1 MPFVL
6 SCRWWLAHRLSSFWR
21 LWRSQIGLWTFA
33 SADLAIMVALEPT
46 EEELA
51 AIVDF
56 TSAADWAG
64 LRGEAGVASS
74 PRGALLALIGS
85 PSDGSVSAR
94 VIGNITEP
102 DWNALLAEWKPGQ
115 PATAPSAIEFSLA
128 KLVGMACRLKVR
140 TQVSQKQAAATT
152 QLQQQL
158 QETQATPDEVAG
170 AAAAFLEGHGVL
182 PQACERFLSLPP
194 HLQSAVMARGT
205 LAGARDAT
213 AVLLWR
219 CSQVAPTDNMFVRSR
234 SRSRDRAL
242 QQQQQQQPQPEQPQP
257 EQCAVVVAADLDL
270 AREQLQARLDVRPA
284 GAAPTYVAQRPSFG
298 AYRVQTLGRPG
309 EAQKNPKV
317 LLDGKMVP
325 VKEVEVEIFLSLRAE
340 APRSLNA
347 AGVVYHLEV
356 AKEHLDGRKAS
367 CVELKHSS
375 HFHKIGY
382 ITKKDWLIRGYHVA
396 EPYCE
401 AEHLKR
407 AVAESYCHRLR
418 GKSGHFW
425 QRIIGPLTRRE
436 DKEAFVVEARL
447 CTAQEAER
455 AEKAV
460 GQFLLAAQ
468 VGSFLPLTRDEWGPP
483 DELHNSYWHFA
494 GPEKRIFSQ
503 ILR

>member
-1 MPFVL
+1 MSSSSPIPSFSDVL
-6 SCRWWLAHRLSSFWR
+6 LSVQLER
-21 LWRSQIGLWTFA
+21 HLPA
-33 SADLAIMVALEPT
+33 ALEWCERNGADGT
-46 EEELA
+46 LEELA
-51 AIVDF
+51 QEDNFRDLVSDLGLKRLEERRLLQALQKAIKNCSDL
-56 TSAADWAG
+56 D
-64 LRGEAGVASS
+64 RG
-74 PRGALLALIGS
+74 
-85 PSDGSVSAR
+85 
-94 VIGNITEP
+94 
-102 DWNALLAEWKPGQ
+102 
-115 PATAPSAIEFSLA
+115 
-128 KLVGMACRLKVR
+128 
-140 TQVSQKQAAATT
+140 QAA
-152 QLQQQL
+152 
-158 QETQATPDEVAG
+158 PDEVAR
-170 AAAAFLEGHGVL
+170 AVAAFLEGHRIL
-182 PQACERFLSLPP
+182 PHACEHFLSLPP

-219 CSQVAPTDNMFVRSR
+219 CSQVAPTDNAFVRSR
-234 SRSRDRAL
+234 SRSRDRAPP
-242 QQQQQQQPQPEQPQP
+242 QQQQQQQQPQP
-257 EQCAVVVAADLDL
+257 EQCAVVVAADLDF
-270 AREQLQARLDVRPA
+270 AREQLQARLDVPAA

-298 AYRVQTLGRPG
+298 AYHVQTLSSPG
-309 EAQKNPKV
+309 VAQRNPKV

-325 VKEVEVEIFLSLRAE
+325 VKEVEVEIFFSLRAE

-367 CVELKHSS
+367 CVELKGSS

-418 GKSGHFW
+418 GRSGEFW

-460 GQFLLAAQ
+460 GQFLLAGHL
-468 VGSFLPLTRDEWGPP
+468 GSFLPLIRDEWAPP
-483 DELHNSYWHFA
+483 EEGHNSYWHFA
-494 GPEKRIFSQ
+494 GPQKLFFSQ